1 MLTRNSF
8 SLIFSIFSRKKISS
22 SFHREHDR
30 DSTSSIFSREKVRRG
45 GGRCSLQ
52 RFVKLFATTTTAA
65 LLPEGCQFVTRE
77 RPQVQFTLRRRRRL
91 KSRKN
96 RRLRRITV
104 IVIRVN
110 MCSLSSYASRETRS
124 LTTFS
129 YPREE
134 DGVHAEVFDS
144 ENGGLNGRKESFFP
158 FLAMKNVNFLFT
170 RIFSPPPRR
179 RRRREGEEYIFNYA
193 FNHGEVRR
201 PPLRAVN
208 IPFIIPYYPLLFF
221 PCLRY
226 DRSN

>member
-30 DSTSSIFSREKVRRG
+30 DSTSSIFFREKVRRG
-45 GGRCSLQ
+45 GGRSSLQ
-52 RFVKLFATTTTAA
+52 RFVKLFATTTAAA

-110 MCSLSSYASRETRS
+110 MWPLELRLARNAKSHHLFISSRRGRSSR
-124 LTTFS
+124 
-129 YPREE
+129 
-134 DGVHAEVFDS
+134 G
-144 ENGGLNGRKESFFP
+144 SF
-158 FLAMKNVNFLFT
+158 
-170 RIFSPPPRR
+170 
-179 RRRREGEEYIFNYA
+179 
-193 FNHGEVRR
+193 
-201 PPLRAVN
+201 
-208 IPFIIPYYPLLFF
+208 
-221 PCLRY
+221 
-226 DRSN
+226 

>member
-1 MLTRNSF
+1 M
-8 SLIFSIFSRKKISS
+8 
-22 SFHREHDR
+22 
-30 DSTSSIFSREKVRRG
+30 RRG
-45 GGRCSLQ
+45 GGRSSLQ

-110 MCSLSSYASRETRS
+110 MCSLSSYASRETRGP
-124 LTTFS
+124 TTFS

-144 ENGGLNGRKESFFP
+144 ENRGLNGRKESLFP
-158 FLAMKNVNFLFT
+158 SPRDEKCKFSFHPD
-170 RIFSPPPRR
+170 IFSSSAEEEETRGGRR
-179 RRRREGEEYIFNYA
+179 IYF
-193 FNHGEVRR
+193 
-201 PPLRAVN
+201 
-208 IPFIIPYYPLLFF
+208 
-221 PCLRY
+221 
-226 DRSN
+226 

>member
-1 MLTRNSF
+1 MIDLSRVLTRNSF

-65 LLPEGCQFVTRE
+65 GLLPEGCQFVTRE

-110 MCSLSSYASRETRS
+110 MWPLELRLARNAKSHHLFISSRRGRSSR
-124 LTTFS
+124 
-129 YPREE
+129 
-134 DGVHAEVFDS
+134 G
-144 ENGGLNGRKESFFP
+144 SF
-158 FLAMKNVNFLFT
+158 
-170 RIFSPPPRR
+170 
-179 RRRREGEEYIFNYA
+179 
-193 FNHGEVRR
+193 
-201 PPLRAVN
+201 
-208 IPFIIPYYPLLFF
+208 
-221 PCLRY
+221 
-226 DRSN
+226 